1 MGSCAEKIFDV
12 QLDELNFKLRSTDV
26 DDFCPKTLV
35 ITLYD
40 NGGMIYRY
48 KADGMNDWV
57 SKDVNDH
64 IRTAT
69 KF

>member
-1 MGSCAEKIFDV
+1 MGSCAGKLFDV

-40 NGGMIYRY
+40 NVGNIYRY
-48 KADGMNDWV
+48 KAHGMNDWV